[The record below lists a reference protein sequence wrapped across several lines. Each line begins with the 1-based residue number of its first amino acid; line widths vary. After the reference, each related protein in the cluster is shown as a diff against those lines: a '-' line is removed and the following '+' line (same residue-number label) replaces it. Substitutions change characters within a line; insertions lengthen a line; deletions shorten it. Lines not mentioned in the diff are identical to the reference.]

1 MRWMT
6 VLVVFS
12 LGYVFD
18 GLVLGWIK
26 HRLDFPRAGHVESL
40 LLVLLVRYLVTRA
53 FDRQI
58 GNKA

>member
-26 HRLDFPRAGHVESL
+26 HRLDFPRAGHVKSL
-40 LLVLLVRYLVTRA
+40 LLVRYLVTRA
-53 FDRQI
+53 FDGQI
-58 GNKA
+58 GNKP